1 MEGFFDE
8 RDILQSQLVVDD
20 LDISDGVDLALDVGD
35 VFILEQTQ
43 HVEDSIAAGDVRE
56 ESISETLTFVSALDE
71 SGNVDDVQISGNLRL
86 WLVILAQHIES
97 RDFHYLVKMPGI
109 LTCNLEQ

>member
-1 MEGFFDE
+1 MERLFNE
-8 RDILQSQLVVDD
+8 CDILQSQLVVDD
-20 LDISDGVDLALDVGD
+20 LDIPDGVDLALDVGD
-35 VFILEQTQ
+35 VFVLEKTK

-56 ESISETLTFVSALDE
+56 ESVSETLTFVSALYE
-71 SGNVDDVQISGNLRL
+71 SGNVNDVQISGNLRL

-97 RDFHYLVKMPGI
+97 RDFHRHVKTHEI